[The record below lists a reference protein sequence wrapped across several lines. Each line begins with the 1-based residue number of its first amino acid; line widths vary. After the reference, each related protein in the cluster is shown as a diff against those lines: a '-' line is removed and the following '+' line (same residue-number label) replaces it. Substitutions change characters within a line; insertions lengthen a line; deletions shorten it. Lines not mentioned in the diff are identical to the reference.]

1 MAKPGV
7 FLREATGL
15 VREIGSMD
23 ATILAIGGIIGPTWI
38 IGFASM
44 WFLFPGVSVAAAFA
58 IMGTLC
64 ALHGIYYILITAVMP
79 RSGGGAYVPLS
90 RTIHPAFGLGM
101 SFVMVFAYIFNV
113 AAVASF
119 TVNAGILG
127 PISTYGIVT
136 HNTGL
141 VDLATALSTPTMT
154 LVTGTITLILVLSV
168 LVAGTRVMMR
178 INKIAIVIGNLGF
191 AAVYYILLTTNQDY
205 FRTAYNNF
213 VGSTS
218 AYEDVIL
225 AAQSGGLS
233 IPANWLTPT
242 LLALPL
248 AFFMI
253 TSYQSGTYYSGEI
266 RRITRSMPISVIGS
280 IIYGAI
286 VFSSMAFLMERS
298 FGGDFVKS
306 LVYLFNAQPS
316 QYPLAIAPWVSS
328 FVVLLNSNV
337 ILTAIMVAGFTAF
350 GYLLMIVLAFIP
362 SRHFFA
368 WSFDRVFPSR
378 LSDVSDRFHT
388 PVIAVL
394 CIGAICEVALVF
406 YVFLP
411 TVLAPVNLTFFFI
424 VAWMLDG
431 LAGIALPWRARGT
444 FERAPAIARKKI
456 AGIPVI
462 AIAGAYDVILVFSL
476 FLMCLYN
483 PTASGP
489 LGIGTMASLLAVFIL
504 GVLVFY
510 GMKTYHAR
518 QGLDIMLAFKEIPPE

>member
-1 MAKPGV
+1 
-7 FLREATGL
+7 
-15 VREIGSMD
+15 
-23 ATILAIGGIIGPTWI
+23 
-38 IGFASM
+38 
-44 WFLFPGVSVAAAFA
+44 
-58 IMGTLC
+58 
-64 ALHGIYYILITAVMP
+64 
-79 RSGGGAYVPLS
+79 
-90 RTIHPAFGLGM
+90 
-101 SFVMVFAYIFNV
+101 
-113 AAVASF
+113 
-119 TVNAGILG
+119 
-127 PISTYGIVT
+127 
-136 HNTGL
+136 
-141 VDLATALSTPTMT
+141 
-154 LVTGTITLILVLSV
+154 
-168 LVAGTRVMMR
+168 MMR

-191 AAVYYILLTTNQDY
+191 AAVYYILLTTNQEY

-213 VGSTS
+213 VGSAG
-218 AYEDVIL
+218 AYENVIL
-225 AAQSGGLS
+225 AAKSGGLS

-242 LLALPL
+242 LFALPM
-248 AFFMI
+248 AFFLI

-286 VFSSMAFLMERS
+286 VFSSMAFLMERA

-337 ILTAIMVAGFTAF
+337 ILTAIMVAGFAAF

-431 LAGIALPWRARGT
+431 LAGMALPWRARGT

-483 PTASGP
+483 PAASGP
-489 LGIGTMASLLAVFIL
+489 LGFGTMASLLGVFIL